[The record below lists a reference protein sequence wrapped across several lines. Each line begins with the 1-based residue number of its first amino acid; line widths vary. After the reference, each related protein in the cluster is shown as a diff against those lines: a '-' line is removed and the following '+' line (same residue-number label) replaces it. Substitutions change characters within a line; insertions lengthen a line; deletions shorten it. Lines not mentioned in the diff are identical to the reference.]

1 MKIEGSNARLI
12 KCGGIKMS
20 QGLEYD
26 IKEKYSHE
34 LNEIN
39 AKLNQI
45 KDGRINGIKG
55 SNMDGDL
62 STNVMQLRTMIA
74 KLLLK
79 IQNGAD
85 GTDEEIAKWFT
96 K

>member
-1 MKIEGSNARLI
+1 
-12 KCGGIKMS
+12 MS

-26 IKEKYSHE
+26 IREKYSYE
-34 LNEIN
+34 LNEIHT
-39 AKLNQI
+39 KLNQI
-45 KDGRINGIKG
+45 KDGRVNGISG
-55 SNMDGDL
+55 SGMDGNL
-62 STNVMQLRTMIA
+62 STNVMQLEKMIA

>member
-1 MKIEGSNARLI
+1 
-12 KCGGIKMS
+12 MS

-26 IKEKYSHE
+26 IKEKYSYE

-45 KDGRINGIKG
+45 KDGQINRIKG

-74 KLLLK
+74 KLLLI

-96 K
+96 R

>member
-1 MKIEGSNARLI
+1 
-12 KCGGIKMS
+12 MS
-20 QGLEYD
+20 QRLEYD
-26 IKEKYSHE
+26 IREKYSHE
-34 LNEIN
+34 LSEIY

-45 KDGRINGIKG
+45 KDGRIYGINGSG
-55 SNMDGDL
+55 MDGNL
-62 STNVMQLRTMIA
+62 STNVMQLQKMIA

-79 IQNGAD
+79 IQNGED

>member
-1 MKIEGSNARLI
+1 
-12 KCGGIKMS
+12 MS

-85 GTDEEIAKWFT
+85 GTDEEIVKWFER
-96 K
+96 

>member
-1 MKIEGSNARLI
+1 
-12 KCGGIKMS
+12 MS

-26 IKEKYSHE
+26 IREKYSYE
-34 LNEIN
+34 LNEIHT
-39 AKLNQI
+39 KLNQI

-55 SNMDGDL
+55 SSMDGDL
-62 STNVMQLRTMIA
+62 STNVMQLQKMIA

-79 IQNGAD
+79 IQNGED

>member
-26 IKEKYSHE
+26 IREKYSYE
-34 LNEIN
+34 LNEIHT
-39 AKLNQI
+39 KLNQI

-55 SNMDGDL
+55 SSIDGDL
-62 STNVMQLRTMIA
+62 STNVMQLQKMIA

-79 IQNGAD
+79 IQNGED
-85 GTDEEIAKWFT
+85 GTDEEIEKWFT

>member
-1 MKIEGSNARLI
+1 
-12 KCGGIKMS
+12 MS

-26 IKEKYSHE
+26 IREKYSYE
-34 LNEIN
+34 LNEIHT
-39 AKLNQI
+39 KLNQI

-55 SNMDGDL
+55 SSIDGDL
-62 STNVMQLRTMIA
+62 STNVMQLQKMIA

-79 IQNGAD
+79 IQNGED
-85 GTDEEIAKWFT
+85 GTDEEIEKWFT

>member
-1 MKIEGSNARLI
+1 MN
-12 KCGGIKMS
+12 

-26 IKEKYSHE
+26 IRKKYSHE
-34 LNEIN
+34 LNEIHT
-39 AKLNQI
+39 KLNQI
-45 KDGRINGIKG
+45 RDGRIYGIKG
-55 SNMDGDL
+55 SGMDGDL
-62 STNVMQLRTMIA
+62 STNVMQLQTMIA

-79 IQNGAD
+79 IQNGED

>member
-1 MKIEGSNARLI
+1 MKIEGNNARLI

-26 IKEKYSHE
+26 IREKYSYE
-34 LNEIN
+34 LNEIHT
-39 AKLNQI
+39 KLNQI

-55 SNMDGDL
+55 SSMDGDL
-62 STNVMQLRTMIA
+62 STNVMQLQKMIA

-79 IQNGAD
+79 IQNGED

>member
-1 MKIEGSNARLI
+1 MK
-12 KCGGIKMS
+12 

-26 IKEKYSHE
+26 IREKYSFE
-34 LNEIN
+34 LSEIYE
-39 AKLNQI
+39 KLNQI
-45 KDGRINGIKG
+45 KEGRVYGIKG
-55 SNMDGDL
+55 AGMDGNL
-62 STNVMQLRTMIA
+62 STNVMQLQEMIV

-79 IQNGAD
+79 IQNGED

>member
-1 MKIEGSNARLI
+1 MKIEGNNARLI

-26 IKEKYSHE
+26 IREKYSYE
-34 LNEIN
+34 LNEIHT
-39 AKLNQI
+39 KLNQI

-55 SNMDGDL
+55 SSIDGDL
-62 STNVMQLRTMIA
+62 STNVMQLQKMIA

-79 IQNGAD
+79 IQNGED
-85 GTDEEIAKWFT
+85 GTDEEIEKWFT

>member
-1 MKIEGSNARLI
+1 
-12 KCGGIKMS
+12 MS

-26 IKEKYSHE
+26 IREKYSYE
-34 LNEIN
+34 LNEIHT
-39 AKLNQI
+39 KLNQI

-55 SNMDGDL
+55 SSMDGDL
-62 STNVMQLRTMIA
+62 STNVMQLQKMIA

-79 IQNGAD
+79 IQNGED
-85 GTDEEIAKWFT
+85 GTDEEIEKWFT

>member
-1 MKIEGSNARLI
+1 
-12 KCGGIKMS
+12 MS

-26 IKEKYSHE
+26 IRVKYSHE

-39 AKLNQI
+39 TKLNQI

-62 STNVMQLRTMIA
+62 STNVLQLQKMIA

-79 IQNGAD
+79 IQNGED